1 MLNLKSFKEF
11 ILEAANL
18 GASELYKYEKRVDLF
33 LKKYKAEEPFQL
45 VDGGEVVLKYDT
57 NTEKAIKDKDNPSK
71 IVFTSKE
78 GNKTFKLTNLRKT
91 SEFGGGVDRTRVEK
105 NELDSLNQQIEII
118 KEDEGSDTIN
128 LKVDDYVYEVAKAEK
143 TPGTPKSDFH
153 LLDNKGKE
161 VVWISHKDGTK
172 ASDFQ
177 QWGGI
182 SKKVEPVLYAYE
194 EVQDFVADLK
204 KKYSDGLPPAT
215 TLYRKIVKSE
225 LKMKSIYGN
234 QYGDALGRQ
243 NVSIVMQGPV
253 KLVKR
258 GKNYELSA
266 NHVHLNGDD
275 IEGSYEP
282 VLMAVYKGDRS
293 NEGLKGTRL
302 SISPFGSRKGTEFPK
317 QEK

>member
-11 ILEAANL
+11 LLEATNL

-33 LKKYKAEEPFQL
+33 LKKYKAEEPFKL

-57 NTEKAIKDKDNPSK
+57 KTEKAIKNKDNPNK

-78 GNKTFKLTNLRKT
+78 GNKTFKLTDLRKS
-91 SEFGGGVDRTRVEK
+91 SEFGGGVDRTRIEK
-105 NELDSLNQQIEII
+105 NELGSLNQQIEII
-118 KEDEGSDTIN
+118 KEEEGSDTIN
-128 LKVDDYVYEVAKAEK
+128 LKVDDFVYEVAKAEK

-153 LLDNKGKE
+153 LLDDKGKE
-161 VVWISHKDGTK
+161 VVWISHKDGSKPT
-172 ASDFQ
+172 DQQ

-182 SKKVEPVLYAYE
+182 SEKLEPILHAYE
-194 EVQDFVADLK
+194 EVQDFIADLK
-204 KKYSDGLPPAT
+204 KEYSGGLSSGK
-215 TLYRKIVKSE
+215 TLYRRIVKSE
-225 LKMKSIYGN
+225 LKMKSVYGN

-253 KLVKR
+253 KLIKK

-266 NHVHLNGDD
+266 NHVHVNGDD
-275 IEGSYEP
+275 IEGAYEP
-282 VLMAVYKGDRS
+282 VLMATYKGDRS

-302 SISPFGSRKGTEFPK
+302 SISPIGSRKGKEFPK
-317 QEK
+317 KEK

>member
-1 MLNLKSFKEF
+1 MISFKEF
-11 ILEAANL
+11 LSEATNL
-18 GASELYKYEKRVDLF
+18 GASELYKYEKRVALF
-33 LKKYKAEEPFQL
+33 LQKFKDEEPFQL

-57 NTEKAIKDKDNPSK
+57 EIEKAIKNKDNPGK
-71 IVFTSKE
+71 IVFTSKD
-78 GNKTFKLTNLRKT
+78 GDKTFKLTDLRK
-91 SEFGGGVDRTRVEK
+91 SKEFGGGVDRTKIEK
-105 NELDSLNQQIEII
+105 NELDSLNNQIEIA

-128 LKVDDYVYEVAKAEK
+128 VKVGDNVYEVDKAEK
-143 TPGTPKSDFH
+143 TPGNPKSDFH
-153 LLDNKGKE
+153 LLDNQGKE

-182 SKKVEPVLYAYE
+182 SKRVEPILFAYD
-194 EVQDFVADLK
+194 EVQDFVEDLK
-204 KKYSDGLPPAT
+204 KKYPDGLPSAT

-234 QYGDALGRQ
+234 QYGDAPSRQ

-253 KLVKR
+253 KLIKK

-266 NHVHLNGDD
+266 HHVHLNGDD
-275 IEGSYEP
+275 IEGAYEP
-282 VLMAVYKGDRS
+282 VLMATYKGDRS

-302 SISPFGSRKGTEFPK
+302 SISPFGSRKGKEFPK
-317 QEK
+317 EEK